1 MFQSNKLIQRF
12 HHLYLIQALVEI
24 QRHCNNLYLKF
35 KHQILYVVSKRLHL
49 SRLKL
54 LRGSGQQQTL
64 GYDDYFCNQSN
75 GQGGNCTG
83 RIAGNIIEDL
93 NHWLINPSQ
102 GNNVSIPM
110 QMLLLP
116 FIVQP
121 HGLVASDGGGGGGN
135 VKKPDSCHMY
145 RGGNIINNNNNNSRI
160 ECQQWHGASN
170 VNVCAPSNYVTLV
183 PSQMLSAQSQTMT
196 INEHH
201 ATFMAGEQ
209 RDKMKFSSAA
219 SRADCRQNDNNGGR
233 CNFRSAAGS
242 SWSKAVQATSCDSYG
257 AAAANRNLSMRNPLM
272 NYPARSRREL

>member
-24 QRHCNNLYLKF
+24 QRHCNKLYSKF

-54 LRGSGQQQTL
+54 LKGSGRQQTL
-64 GYDDYFCNQSN
+64 SYDDYFYNQSD
-75 GQGGNCTG
+75 GQSGNCVG
-83 RIAGNIIEDL
+83 GIAGNIIEDL

-121 HGLVASDGGGGGGN
+121 HGLVASEGSGGGN

-145 RGGNIINNNNNNSRI
+145 RGGNIINNNNNSRI
-160 ECQQWHGASN
+160 ECQQWHGATN

-201 ATFMAGEQ
+201 TTFMAGEQ
-209 RDKMKFSSAA
+209 RNQMKFSPVA
-219 SRADCRQNDNNGGR
+219 SRAAQDCRQNNNNGSQ

-242 SWSKAVQATSCDSYG
+242 SWSKAAQATSCDSYG
-257 AAAANRNLSMRNPLM
+257 ATAANRNLSMRNPLM
-272 NYPARSRREL
+272 NYPARSKREL